1 MGNVVLHFSM
11 SLDGYVAGPAVD
23 IESPMG
29 RGGECLHEWLFSE
42 SRSSA
47 DLESA
52 QEMRAS
58 AGAVVLRK
66 RTFDV
71 GIGLWQDTP
80 YPAPCFV
87 LTHDVRSGLAQK
99 NGSFV
104 FVTDGIGSA
113 VRQARIAAGGKDV
126 VIMGADTARQAL
138 KAGLVDLINLQL
150 VPVLLGEG
158 SRLFDAQDA
167 ETREL
172 ECIRVVESPLV
183 THLRYRAMR
192 PVARNPAVRQE

>member
-1 MGNVVLHFSM
+1 M

-29 RGGECLHEWLFSE
+29 QGGERLHEWLFSE

-47 DLESA
+47 DIESVR
-52 QEMRAS
+52 EMHAG
-58 AGAVVLRK
+58 AGAVVLGK

-80 YPAPCFV
+80 YAAPCFV
-87 LTHDVRSGLAQK
+87 LTHDTRSDLAQK

-113 VRQARIAAGGKDV
+113 VRQARVAAGNKDV

-138 KAGLVDLINLQL
+138 TAGLVDQISLQL
-150 VPVLLGEG
+150 VPVLLGGG
-158 SRLFDAQDA
+158 SRLFDAEDVGI
-167 ETREL
+167 REL

-183 THLRYRAMR
+183 THLRYRVKRSREANS
-192 PVARNPAVRQE
+192 A